1 MRLGHKLGVALLLC
15 TFGCVSAVS
24 GQNTSDADGRTGTA
38 QRAKLDLPTPKPLVR
53 EADLGSGGNLTLE
66 VNVGDVRILPAEPGG
81 KLRLELA
88 VKSFDDTA
96 AARAWIREFF
106 VTPGHGKIVLKM
118 PMHGAHS
125 GTITL
130 YVPPTTNLKAG
141 LDVGDMR
148 VTGIAGDK
156 DLKVGIG
163 DLDVSVADPRAY
175 HSVNASVRI
184 GDVSDIIFKLSPS
197 GFLGKSAS
205 RQMADGQYRLR
216 LHVIVGDI
224 SVKGESAQQARL
236 H

>member
-1 MRLGHKLGVALLLC
+1 
-15 TFGCVSAVS
+15 
-24 GQNTSDADGRTGTA
+24 
-38 QRAKLDLPTPKPLVR
+38 LDLPAPPPLVR
-53 EADLGSGGNLTLE
+53 EADLGSGGKLTLE
-66 VNVGDVRILPAEPGG
+66 VNVGDLRVRPAEPGG

-96 AARAWIREFF
+96 PAPAWIREFSF
-106 VTPGHGKIVLKM
+106 AAGQGKIVLKM
-118 PMHGAHS
+118 PMRGAHTA
-125 GTITL
+125 TITL
-130 YVPPTTNLKAG
+130 YVPQTTHLKAN

-156 DLKVGIG
+156 DLKVGVG
-163 DLDVSVADPRAY
+163 DLDVSVADPHAY

-184 GDVSDIIFKLSPS
+184 GDVSDSIFNLSPS

-224 SVKGESAQQARL
+224 SVKGESAQQAKLR
-236 H
+236 

>member
-1 MRLGHKLGVALLLC
+1 MRLGDKLGVALLLC
-15 TFGCVSAVS
+15 TLGCAGAAY
-24 GQNTSDADGRTGTA
+24 GQNTSATDRRAGMPQRT
-38 QRAKLDLPTPKPLVR
+38 KLDLPTPKPLVR

-66 VNVGDVRILPAEPGG
+66 VNVGDVRILPAESGG

-96 AARAWIREFF
+96 PAPAWIREFSF
-106 VTPGHGKIVLKM
+106 AATQGKIVLKM
-118 PMHGAHS
+118 PMHGAHTA
-125 GTITL
+125 TITL
-130 YVPPTTNLKAG
+130 YVPQTTNLKAD

-148 VTGIAGDK
+148 VAGIIGDK

-175 HSVNASVRI
+175 HSVKASVRI
-184 GDVSDIIFKLSPS
+184 GAVNDHIFKLSPS
-197 GFLGKSAS
+197 GVLGKYAS

-236 H
+236 R